1 VAVPDRSVPKWTPR
15 LVCAENDAAGYGSTH
30 HARGNIMKLRVACLA
45 LALVAMPLAAF
56 AAESDAIVEAQLK
69 AKGTPYEIDSDG
81 DFQITVRIDENRTQ
95 LVWVRS
101 VVEETDH
108 LRVREIWSPGYR
120 SESANFPA
128 AIAND
133 LLERSNLLKLGSWV
147 KQDRTA
153 MLVVKIDAA
162 ASAEELDEA
171 IDLAAIA
178 ADAVELDLTGK
189 DDL

>member
-1 VAVPDRSVPKWTPR
+1 MKSLSV
-15 LVCAENDAAGYGSTH
+15 LFA
-30 HARGNIMKLRVACLA
+30 LACLA
-45 LALVAMPLAAF
+45 LPLSAS
-56 AAESDAIVEAQLK
+56 AAEPDAVVEAQLRK
-69 AKGTPYEIDSDG
+69 MGTPYEIDSDG
-81 DFQITVRIDENRTQ
+81 DFKIVVRVSEDRTQ

-101 VVEETDH
+101 VVEETEH
-108 LRVREIWSPGYR
+108 LRIREIWSPGYHTDQR
-120 SESANFPA
+120 NFPA

-133 LLERSNLLKLGSWV
+133 LLARSNLLKLGSWV
-147 KQDRTA
+147 KQEGTA

-171 IDLAAIA
+171 IDLAAIS

>member
-1 VAVPDRSVPKWTPR
+1 
-15 LVCAENDAAGYGSTH
+15 
-30 HARGNIMKLRVACLA
+30 MKLRAACIAAA
-45 LALVAMPLAAF
+45 LLVLPFAVHAATPD
-56 AAESDAIVEAQLK
+56 SVVRAQLEK
-69 AKGTPYEIDSDG
+69 KGTPFEVDDDG
-81 DFQITVRIDENRTQ
+81 DFKITVRIDDDRTQ

-120 SESANFPA
+120 SEGATFPA
-128 AIAND
+128 AVAND
-133 LLERSNLLKLGSWV
+133 LLERSNNLKLGSWV

-153 MLVVKIDAA
+153 MLVTKISAD
-162 ASAEELDEA
+162 ASADQLDEA
-171 IDLAAIA
+171 IDLTAVA

>member
-1 VAVPDRSVPKWTPR
+1 MKSLPA
-15 LVCAENDAAGYGSTH
+15 LLAA
-30 HARGNIMKLRVACLA
+30 ACLVLSVSA
-45 LALVAMPLAAF
+45 S
-56 AAESDAIVEAQLK
+56 AAESDSVVEAQLRK
-69 AKGTPYEIDSDG
+69 MGTPYEIDEDG
-81 DFQITVRIDENRTQ
+81 DFKIVVRVSDSRTQ

-108 LRVREIWSPGYR
+108 LRIREIWSPGYTTDL
-120 SESANFPA
+120 SAFPA

-133 LLERSNLLKLGSWV
+133 LLDRSNQLKLGSWV
-147 KQDRTA
+147 KQGGTA

>member
-1 VAVPDRSVPKWTPR
+1 MNVRIA
-15 LVCAENDAAGYGSTH
+15 L
-30 HARGNIMKLRVACLA
+30 LA
-45 LALVAMPLAAF
+45 LACLTLPAAAF
-56 AAESDAIVEAQLK
+56 AAESDDIVEAQLK
-69 AKGTPYEIDSDG
+69 RKGTPYEIDNDG
-81 DFQITVRIDENRTQ
+81 DFRITVRIDDNRTQ

-108 LRVREIWSPGYR
+108 LRIREIWSPGYR
-120 SESANFPA
+120 TDADKFPA

-147 KQDRTA
+147 KQDGMA
-153 MLVVKIDAA
+153 MLVVKISAD

>member
-1 VAVPDRSVPKWTPR
+1 
-15 LVCAENDAAGYGSTH
+15 
-30 HARGNIMKLRVACLA
+30 MKLRVACLA
-45 LALVAMPLAAF
+45 LAIVALPLASF
-56 AAESDAIVEAQLK
+56 AAESDSIVEAQLK

-81 DFQITVRIDENRTQ
+81 DFQITVRIDDNRTQ

-101 VVEETDH
+101 VVETTDH
-108 LRVREIWSPGYR
+108 HRIREIWSPGYR
-120 SESANFPA
+120 AESSSFPA